1 MKKTFFAM
9 GLIII
14 FSHGISQ
21 QKEFEGRI
29 VYAVRT
35 VAKSKDMDPQ
45 YLQVL
50 LAMGGDKLTIDIK
63 NGNYKRVLGF
73 KKIDTLYYLDYDSDT
88 TRPVHITK
96 SDLITMVNKYQCKA
110 IRIEGKSFSTFFR
123 YTNDLYINPEHDQDN
138 TIASQNVFVKESG
151 GGVWLYARMEYAKA

>member
-9 GLIII
+9 GLIIS

-29 VYAVRT
+29 VYEVRT

-73 KKIDTLYYLDYDSDT
+73 TEEYYIPKDKKAYVKFKKIDTLYYLDYDSDT

-96 SDLITMVNKYQCKA
+96 SDL
-110 IRIEGKSFSTFFR
+110 
-123 YTNDLYINPEHDQDN
+123 
-138 TIASQNVFVKESG
+138 
-151 GGVWLYARMEYAKA
+151 